1 MVVFT
6 ASASDWKYPF
16 WASQTRKINGDVHST
31 VLEPKQPFYSK
42 FVSKNQNC
50 WGWNLEPTLI
60 LICRIR
66 WRFSFYSFL
75 DWEYPFR
82 S

>member
-16 WASQTRKINGDVHST
+16 WASQTQKINGDVHST
-31 VLEPKQPFYSK
+31 VLQPKQPFYSK

-50 WGWNLEPTLI
+50 
-60 LICRIR
+60 
-66 WRFSFYSFL
+66 
-75 DWEYPFR
+75 
-82 S
+82 